1 MGGSGN
7 GRSRLL
13 SGDGQVEAEVM
24 VLLGL
29 LEAFFAT
36 NRLGLRSDGFQDGSC
51 DIGKQADSSC
61 GDASTDVDLSKRE
74 LLTTTIIKELT

>member
-1 MGGSGN
+1 MERLGGSGS

-13 SGDGQVEAEVM
+13 FGDGHVESEVM

-61 GDASTDVDLSKRE
+61 GDASAMSIRVSENSSSLR
-74 LLTTTIIKELT
+74 